1 MAAGYVVN
9 TTAGSCSTAA
19 GVKDFERREQLVN
32 SIPHYQ
38 SEKSSPLQKCSQDEK
53 GEEASMEEEDGTS

>member
-9 TTAGSCSTAA
+9 TTAGSCSIAA
-19 GVKDFERREQLVN
+19 GVKDFKMRQQLVN

-38 SEKSSPLQKCSQDEK
+38 SEKSSTLQKSSQDEK